1 MKTAPSNE
9 ALYFFC
15 RDIFLKTSQLLVS
28 YIRNLLNVAIGKRK
42 KEGNAFLRK
51 KTEENKNDVCRW
63 KKYSFFREVEM
74 RMGIV

>member
-1 MKTAPSNE
+1 M
-9 ALYFFC
+9 
-15 RDIFLKTSQLLVS
+15 
-28 YIRNLLNVAIGKRK
+28 GKRK